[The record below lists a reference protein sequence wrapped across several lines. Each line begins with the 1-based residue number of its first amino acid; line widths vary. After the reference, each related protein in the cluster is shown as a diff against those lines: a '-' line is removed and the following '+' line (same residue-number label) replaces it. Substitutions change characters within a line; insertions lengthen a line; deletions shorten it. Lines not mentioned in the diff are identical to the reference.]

1 MLKKTGRVLAFI
13 VAILF
18 ILFSIGGIVGAW
30 WLNSAASDVTLKV
43 FSAVETG
50 VGVIDAGVARVNAL
64 VETSRTEVQQAEE
77 TINTVAGNLQAN
89 NPVLAALSERLETR
103 LGPTVDN
110 IQEAIA
116 PVRDALLAVS
126 SVVSIANSIPFIQE
140 RAPGIEKVDATV
152 SRLGDIAADTRQLRG
167 TLQAAAAG
175 RADQITAEAATTL
188 TTLTTRI
195 DTRLAELETGV
206 QEIQAEID
214 ALQARLQALKSRL
227 LLIYDLA
234 AILATLAFLWVI
246 YSQVVVI
253 RHHARRF
260 RTPAAPAATL
270 SSPTGAE
277 TVPPANVPDT
287 TPLPAAPTE
296 AEAALPADVPD
307 AAPLPAEPTD
317 EAAPEIAD

>member
-126 SVVSIANSIPFIQE
+126 NVVSIANSIPFIQE
-140 RAPGIEKVDATV
+140 RAPGIEKVDATFN
-152 SRLGDIAADTRQLRG
+152 RLGDIAADTRQLRG

-195 DTRLAELETGV
+195 DTRLAEARNGRAGDPGRDRCPASALAGLEIPAVADLRSGSDSRHAGVPLGNLQPGSRHPPSCQAFPHTG
-206 QEIQAEID
+206 
-214 ALQARLQALKSRL
+214 R
-227 LLIYDLA
+227 
-234 AILATLAFLWVI
+234 TG
-246 YSQVVVI
+246 
-253 RHHARRF
+253 RHF
-260 RTPAAPAATL
+260 
-270 SSPTGAE
+270 
-277 TVPPANVPDT
+277 V
-287 TPLPAAPTE
+287 
-296 AEAALPADVPD
+296 
-307 AAPLPAEPTD
+307 
-317 EAAPEIAD
+317 IADRSRDCATGGYP

>member
-1 MLKKTGRVLAFI
+1 MLKKIGRILAFI
-13 VAILF
+13 VAVLF
-18 ILFSIGGIVGAW
+18 IIFSIGGIVGTW

-43 FSAVETG
+43 FSVVETG
-50 VGVIDAGVARVNAL
+50 VGVVDAGVARVNTL
-64 VETSRTEVQQAEE
+64 IDTGRTEVQQAEE
-77 TINTVAGNLQAN
+77 TVNTVAGNLQAN

-116 PVRDALLAVS
+116 PVRDALAAVS
-126 SVVSIANSIPFIQE
+126 NVVSIANSIPFIQE
-140 RAPGIEKVDATV
+140 RAPGIEQVDATFN
-152 SRLGDIAADTRQLRG
+152 RLGDIAADTRQLRG

-206 QEIQAEID
+206 QEIQAEIT
-214 ALQARLQALKSRL
+214 ALQARLQTLKSRL

-234 AILATLAFLWVI
+234 ALLATLAFLWVI
-246 YSQVVVI
+246 YSQAVVI

-260 RTPAAPAATL
+260 RTPAAAASAPAAPEPATAL
-270 SSPTGAE
+270 PADVPGA
-277 TVPPANVPDT
+277 A
-287 TPLPAAPTE
+287 PLPAALPEPATE
-296 AEAALPADVPD
+296 PPADVPD
-307 AAPLPAEPTD
+307 AAPLPAAPAEDAPQEKTD
-317 EAAPEIAD
+317 

>member
-43 FSAVETG
+43 FSVVETG

-126 SVVSIANSIPFIQE
+126 NVVSIANSIPFIQE
-140 RAPGIEKVDATV
+140 RAPGIEKVDATFN
-152 SRLGDIAADTRQLRG
+152 RLGDIAADTRQLRG

-206 QEIQAEID
+206 QEIQAQIN
-214 ALQARLQALKSRL
+214 ALKARLQTLKSRL

-234 AILATLAFLWVI
+234 AILATLAFLWII
-246 YSQVVVI
+246 YSQSVVI

-260 RTPAAPAATL
+260 RTPAAAAT
-270 SSPTGAE
+270 
-277 TVPPANVPDT
+277 
-287 TPLPAAPTE
+287 
-296 AEAALPADVPD
+296 ALPADVPD
-307 AAPLPAEPTD
+307 AAPLPVEPSEAATALPANVPDAAPLPVEPTED
-317 EAAPEIAD
+317 AAPDKAG

>member
-43 FSAVETG
+43 FSVVETG
-50 VGVIDAGVARVNAL
+50 VGVVDAGVARVSTL
-64 VETSRTEVQQAEE
+64 IETSRTEVQQAEE

-116 PVRDALLAVS
+116 PVRDALVAVS
-126 SVVSIANSIPFIQE
+126 NVVSIANSIPFIQE
-140 RAPGIEKVDATV
+140 RAPGIEKVDATFN
-152 SRLGDIAADTRQLRG
+152 RLGDIAADTRQLRG

-175 RADQITAEAATTL
+175 RADQVTAEAATTV

-206 QEIQAEID
+206 QEIQAEIN
-214 ALQARLQALKSRL
+214 ALQARLQTLKSRL
-227 LLIYDLA
+227 LLIYYLA
-234 AILATLAFLWVI
+234 AVLASLAFLWVI

-260 RTPAAPAATL
+260 RTPVAAASAPAVPEAATAL
-270 SSPTGAE
+270 PAE
-277 TVPPANVPDT
+277 VPDV
-287 TPLPAAPTE
+287 TPLPAALPE
-296 AEAALPADVPD
+296 AETALPAAVPD
-307 AAPLPAEPTD
+307 AAPLPVEPT
-317 EAAPEIAD
+317 EKAAPEIAD

>member
-126 SVVSIANSIPFIQE
+126 NVVSIANSIPFIQE
-140 RAPGIEKVDATV
+140 RAPGIEKVDATFN
-152 SRLGDIAADTRQLRG
+152 RLGDIAADTRQLRG

-206 QEIQAEID
+206 QEIQAEIN
-214 ALQARLQALKSRL
+214 ALQARLQTLKSRL

-234 AILATLAFLWVI
+234 ALLTTLAFLWVI

-260 RTPAAPAATL
+260 RTPATAEAAPAL
-270 SSPTGAE
+270 PAE
-277 TVPPANVPDT
+277 VPAVA
-287 TPLPAAPTE
+287 PLPAAPTE
-296 AEAALPADVPD
+296 AETALPADVPD
-307 AAPLPAEPTD
+307 TAPLPAEPTE

>member
-116 PVRDALLAVS
+116 PVRDGLLAVS
-126 SVVSIANSIPFIQE
+126 NVVSIANSIPFIQE
-140 RAPGIEKVDATV
+140 RAPGIEKVDATFN
-152 SRLGDIAADTRQLRG
+152 RLGDIAADTRQLRG

-206 QEIQAEID
+206 QEIQAEIN
-214 ALQARLQALKSRL
+214 ALQARLQTLKSRL

-234 AILATLAFLWVI
+234 ALLATLAFLWVI

-260 RTPAAPAATL
+260 RTPATAEAAPAL
-270 SSPTGAE
+270 PAE
-277 TVPPANVPDT
+277 VPAVA
-287 TPLPAAPTE
+287 PLPAAPTE
-296 AEAALPADVPD
+296 AETALPADVPD
-307 AAPLPAEPTD
+307 TAPLPAEPTE